1 MVYRDRVDTIK
12 LILEAAN
19 GGSVTKTMI
28 MYKAFLSHDHLQEYL
43 LILTENDLLCYDKVM
58 RTFQTTEKGIAF
70 LQAYNEMGQILK
82 EGQPLYLQ
90 NDSG

>member
-19 GGSVTKTMI
+19 GGSVTKTRI

-43 LILTENDLLCYDKVM
+43 LILTENDLLSYDKVM

-70 LQAYNEMGQILK
+70 LQAYNEIGQILK